1 MLNRGAID
9 KIKISELFIGKA
21 DGLKEAQEKNFEELF
36 YTGNNTYKELVE
48 DKTKFIISGK
58 NVPRYILKV

>member
-21 DGLKEAQEKNFEELF
+21 DGLKEAQEK
-36 YTGNNTYKELVE
+36 
-48 DKTKFIISGK
+48 
-58 NVPRYILKV
+58 ILKSCFIRVIIHIRN